1 MDKNQIG
8 TVNPFPDVPLD
19 RFDYLLL
26 INQRYFVHDYPAR
39 LRPVFEKDIATLF
52 KVAPAIGQGS

>member
-1 MDKNQIG
+1 MDKSEIG
-8 TVNPFPDVPLD
+8 KADPFPDVPLE

-26 INQRYFVHDYPAR
+26 INQRYFVQDYRAR

-52 KVAPAIGQGS
+52 RVEAGKRP

>member
-1 MDKNQIG
+1 MDKQQIG
-8 TVNPFPDVPLD
+8 SANPFPDVPLD

-39 LRPVFEKDIATLF
+39 LTPVFQKEIATLF
-52 KVAPAIGQGS
+52 RVAPGKGP